1 MVVAVMWAPQI
12 HLAVQLKW
20 WPVSNITFSPVI
32 LKTSKPNCISL
43 HLKHMYWTMKQQLAH
58 HTVNGCNVRPGDLM
72 ASGTISGSVSACACA
87 LLHVQQPKCCFSLFF
102 ACFIFDFSSL
112 KKKIYIL
119 GVCVCVCVYFLPQF
133 VQNNKLSCKVLK
145 LCVFCVPQGSWEFW
159 LNAGVVMEG
168 IQGHRS
174 GGRRDQNVPEGWRHG
189 HHHRLACLQLGANC
203 AKLLELH
210 YDYMRQ
216 HEGCRGFLYGWWVHT
231 LTHFTRIVW
240 KKRLCERDTL
250 KRGNGL

>member
-1 MVVAVMWAPQI
+1 MVVAVMCAPQI

-102 ACFIFDFSSL
+102 GCFFFDFSSL
-112 KKKIYIL
+112 KKKKIYIL
-119 GVCVCVCVYFLPQF
+119 GVCVCVCVCTFCPNLYRTTSYHAKYLNF
-133 VQNNKLSCKVLK
+133 VFFVSHKDPES
-145 LCVFCVPQGSWEFW
+145 FGS
-159 LNAGVVMEG
+159 M
-168 IQGHRS
+168 
-174 GGRRDQNVPEGWRHG
+174 
-189 HHHRLACLQLGANC
+189 
-203 AKLLELH
+203 LELSW
-210 YDYMRQ
+210 
-216 HEGCRGFLYGWWVHT
+216 RGSKVIDLGGGETRTFLKDG
-231 LTHFTRIVW
+231 
-240 KKRLCERDTL
+240 DTVTIT
-250 KRGNGL
+250 G